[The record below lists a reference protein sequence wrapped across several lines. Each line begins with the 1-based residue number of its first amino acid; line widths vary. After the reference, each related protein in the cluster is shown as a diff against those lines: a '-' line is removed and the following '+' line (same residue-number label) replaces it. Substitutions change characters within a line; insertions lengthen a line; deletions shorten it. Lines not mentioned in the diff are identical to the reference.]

1 MTFDKVF
8 TPKLLSCAREE
19 ELSSPFWDIVC
30 SLYQEIVLGDRSDLL
45 PSDLTGLWILWQH
58 TFLKKK
64 KKSNQKACSS
74 LAAWEESLSYA
85 VFVF

>member
-8 TPKLLSCAREE
+8 TPQLLSCAREE

-45 PSDLTGLWILWQH
+45 PSELTGLWILWQH

-64 KKSNQKACSS
+64 KKRATKK
-74 LAAWEESLSYA
+74 LALL
-85 VFVF
+85 